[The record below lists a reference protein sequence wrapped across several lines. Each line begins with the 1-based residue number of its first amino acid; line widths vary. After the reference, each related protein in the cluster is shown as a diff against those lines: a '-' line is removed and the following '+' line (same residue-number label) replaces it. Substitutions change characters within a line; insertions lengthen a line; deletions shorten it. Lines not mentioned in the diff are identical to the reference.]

1 MGNGTQLAKG
11 SDGHINVRLGD
22 ERLNRVELACTVH
35 GVTVS
40 GFVRKAVDAALTELG
55 FVYYRP

>member
-1 MGNGTQLAKG
+1 MKTNLETRK
-11 SDGHINVRLGD
+11 DGHVNVRLGA
-22 ERLNRVELACTVH
+22 ERLCRVELAGTVH

-40 GFVRKAVDAALTELG
+40 EFIRGAVDAALRELG